1 MKKIITWTLLL
12 AMLLGMFAGCGSTQ
26 PQATDPV
33 TVDPTVAEVQ
43 PDDNLAGAIAYLKA
57 MYKDAGSNTPAD
69 FERTA
74 VVRVAN
80 IPYAVEWTVN
90 VDENAVRIVPGEKSV
105 TVDVNETVTTD
116 TPYTLT
122 ATITGTDGTT
132 ATASWDHF
140 IPASL
145 GSDYGAIVDM
155 GYALEE
161 GAALDGMATLAGVI
175 TSVDTPYDAGYKN
188 ITVTIQVEG
197 REDKPIMCYRLKG
210 EGAADLWI
218 GDFITVKGTL
228 KNYKGTIEFDA
239 GCELVSVVKG
249 ENEKPVA
256 PEDPA
261 EILKAAYA
269 LSHGESLPYE
279 CTLTGVIVFVNAVYN
294 PQYDNI
300 TVSMMVGDKGVRCFR
315 LKGEG
320 VDTLNIND
328 TITVTGTLMNYNG
341 IIEFGSGCSLDDV
354 VQREAPKQPSDPKA
368 VVDAAYALEPGFY
381 LPYYPTLTGTIT
393 KINTAY
399 SAQYCNITVTMVVAG
414 REDKPIE
421 CFRMSG
427 PGADTLE
434 VGDVIT
440 VKGYLMNYEGK
451 GFTKV
456 EYSKPALLKVVKGEK
471 PVEPEKPADPADGST
486 LTVAEAIALG
496 ASKAHNEYTTGKY
509 YVTGVITEVYNTTY
523 GNMKIKDAAG
533 NILTVYGTY
542 SADGSTRYDKMDV
555 KPVAGDTVTVYG
567 IIGQYNDTPQ
577 LKNGWITAHT
587 PAGGTT
593 DPSEPTEPE
602 TPADPADGSTLTVAQ
617 ALELGASKAHNTY
630 TTGKYYV
637 TGVITEVYNTT
648 YGNMKITDG
657 AGNIL
662 TIYGTYSADGKTR
675 YDKMEVKPVVGDTV
689 TIYGIVGQFSGTPQI
704 KNGWV
709 TIVPAEVEDPA
720 ANSTLTVAQAIEL
733 GASKDHNTYTE
744 GKYYVTGVITEVYN
758 TTYGNMKI
766 TDGAGNILTIY
777 GTYSADGSTR
787 YDKMDVKPV
796 VGDTVTIYGIV
807 GQFSGTPQIKNGWIT
822 SHTPAGGSTEP
833 SEPTEPE
840 TPVDP
845 AAGSTLTVAEA
856 IALGASKDH
865 NVYTSG
871 MYYVSGVI
879 TEVYNTTYGNMKIT
893 DGAGNILTIYGTYSA
908 DGSTR
913 YDKMAVKPVAG
924 DTVTVYGIIG
934 QFNGTPQV
942 KNGWVI
948 SHTPAGGNTEPS
960 EPETPAIPEVNASS
974 SLAEIKDATMKQPA
988 GFAYNFTITLEGA
1001 ASQVG
1006 QPSTNRGDITF
1017 YVSGVQVYRLKCA
1030 EFDQIKNGDLIVVS
1044 GKPTHRTSNSGN
1056 PVFALTECTLI
1067 SRTAG

>member
-1 MKKIITWTLLL
+1 MKKIISWTLLL

-26 PQATDPV
+26 PQATDPAPV
-33 TVDPTVAEVQ
+33 VDPTVAEVQ

-57 MYKDAGSNTPAD
+57 MYKNAGSNTPAD

-80 IPYAVEWTVN
+80 IPYAVEWAVN

-105 TVDVNETVTTD
+105 TVDVNETVTAD

-132 ATASWDHF
+132 ATASWEHF

-175 TSVDTPYDAGYKN
+175 TAIDTPYDAGYKN

-269 LSHGESLPYE
+269 LSHGETLPYE

-315 LKGEG
+315 LKGED
-320 VDTLNIND
+320 VETLNIND

-341 IIEFGSGCSLDDV
+341 IIEFNSGCTLDDV
-354 VQREAPKQPSDPKA
+354 IQRQAPQQPKDPKD
-368 VVDAAYALEPGFY
+368 VVEAAYNLEPGFY

-393 KINTAY
+393 AINTPY
-399 SAQYCNITVTMVVAG
+399 SAQYGNITVTMVVAG
-414 REDKPIE
+414 CEDKPIE

-427 PGADTLE
+427 PGAETLE

-451 GFTKV
+451 SSNKV

-486 LTVAEAIALG
+486 LSVADAIALG
-496 ASKAHNEYTTGKY
+496 ASKAHNEYTAGKY

-523 GNMKIKDAAG
+523 GNMKIADEAG

-542 SADGSTRYDKMDV
+542 SADGSTRYDKMEV
-555 KPVAGDTVTVYG
+555 QPVAGDSVTVYG
-567 IIGQYNDTPQ
+567 IIGQYNGTPQ
-577 LKNGWITAHT
+577 IKNGWITAHT
-587 PAGGTT
+587 PAGG
-593 DPSEPTEPE
+593 S
-602 TPADPADGSTLTVAQ
+602 
-617 ALELGASKAHNTY
+617 
-630 TTGKYYV
+630 
-637 TGVITEVYNTT
+637 
-648 YGNMKITDG
+648 
-657 AGNIL
+657 
-662 TIYGTYSADGKTR
+662 
-675 YDKMEVKPVVGDTV
+675 
-689 TIYGIVGQFSGTPQI
+689 
-704 KNGWV
+704 
-709 TIVPAEVEDPA
+709 
-720 ANSTLTVAQAIEL
+720 
-733 GASKDHNTYTE
+733 
-744 GKYYVTGVITEVYN
+744 
-758 TTYGNMKI
+758 
-766 TDGAGNILTIY
+766 
-777 GTYSADGSTR
+777 
-787 YDKMDVKPV
+787 
-796 VGDTVTIYGIV
+796 
-807 GQFSGTPQIKNGWIT
+807 
-822 SHTPAGGSTEP
+822 
-833 SEPTEPE
+833 
-840 TPVDP
+840 
-845 AAGSTLTVAEA
+845 
-856 IALGASKDH
+856 
-865 NVYTSG
+865 
-871 MYYVSGVI
+871 
-879 TEVYNTTYGNMKIT
+879 
-893 DGAGNILTIYGTYSA
+893 
-908 DGSTR
+908 
-913 YDKMAVKPVAG
+913 
-924 DTVTVYGIIG
+924 
-934 QFNGTPQV
+934 
-942 KNGWVI
+942 
-948 SHTPAGGNTEPS
+948 TEPS
-960 EPETPAIPEVNASS
+960 EPETPAEPETPDVPTLNENSTA
-974 SLAEIKDATMKQPA
+974 AEILAACKTLEKGTYFEGVTVTVTGTVTWKGTYSATKGITFDLDNGLEVYRLISDVSDKIKEGDTVTVSGIPGNRSTTNGKPGLKNATLISWSGDAAEPELT
-988 GFAYNFTITLEGA
+988 GFAAQVEAAKALANGKYLEESSNVTGTVVSIAKYNETYHSYNFTLDVDGVSIYCYSMNADKALTLEVGDSVTINGYLTAYNGTPQFEYKKSTMTINKTASDAPEEPETPAVPEVDENSPFADIVAALKAGKELDFNYTVTGQIIKVYDNGDTKNVPITVDGEQVNCNNMPNVGA
-1001 ASQVG
+1001 EWEAMAA
-1006 QPSTNRGDITF
+1006 GDIIT
-1017 YVSGVQVYRLKCA
+1017 
-1030 EFDQIKNGDLIVVS
+1030 VS
-1044 GKPTHRTSNSGN
+1044 GKLYLNSKGK
-1056 PVFALTECTLI
+1056 VCVSAGTLI
-1067 SRTAG
+1067 ARVPAAG